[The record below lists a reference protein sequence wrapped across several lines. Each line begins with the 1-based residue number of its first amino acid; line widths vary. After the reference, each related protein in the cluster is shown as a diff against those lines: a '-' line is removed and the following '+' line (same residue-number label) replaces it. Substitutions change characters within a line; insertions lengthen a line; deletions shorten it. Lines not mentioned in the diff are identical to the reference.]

1 MTNTFGLT
9 DYDVYDD
16 EGYDSF
22 RRGRRKIRI
31 QRRKSRRLARR
42 SKRQIKRA
50 PKRKILRRPP
60 IVKGRPRPVRKK
72 KVVHKK
78 LPSKVP
84 VSILIPKGTPIKS
97 KVPNKPIFKPTLV
110 KKGKPI
116 PTSTKVTKTQI
127 ASLQVP
133 ATIEKEAVQRA
144 MKSDSKTGRIV
155 KVIAIVGVTGA
166 VGFGIYKC
174 IQIKKKSNGHTVAN
188 KGK

>member
-42 SKRQIKRA
+42 SKRPIKRA

-84 VSILIPKGTPIKS
+84 VSILIPRGTPIKS
-97 KVPNKPIFKPTLV
+97 KVPSKPIFKPTLV
-110 KKGKPI
+110 KKRKPI
-116 PTSTKVTKTQI
+116 STSTKVSKAQI

-133 ATIEKEAVQRA
+133 AAIEKEAAEKAV
-144 MKSDSKTGRIV
+144 KSDSKTGKIV
-155 KVIAIVGVTGA
+155 KVIAIIGVTGA
-166 VGFGIYKC
+166 VGFGIYKY
-174 IQIKKKSNGHTVAN
+174 IQIKRKSNGHTGAN

>member
-22 RRGRRKIRI
+22 RRGRRKIRR

-42 SKRQIKRA
+42 SKRPIKRT

-60 IVKGRPRPVRKK
+60 IIKGRPRPVKRK
-72 KVVHKK
+72 KVVRKK
-78 LPSKVP
+78 LLSKVP

-116 PTSTKVTKTQI
+116 STSTKVSKAQI

-133 ATIEKEAVQRA
+133 AAIEKAAAEKT
-144 MKSDSKTGRIV
+144 MKSDSKTGKIV

-166 VGFGIYKC
+166 VGFGIYKY
-174 IQIKKKSNGHTVAN
+174 IQIKKKSNGHTGAN